1 MAEQTTARVLDR
13 PTPSRQSAERQ
24 PSKVDRLWQTCN
36 ETVRDRL
43 NEARAYIDAKG
54 DKVDNASIVRVARN
68 LQYEHMAKMNPDDA
82 SVRDVTAGRLALAL
96 FQVPAAAQA
105 QREAEAFKGPRRERP
120 QIPQLIHFG
129 DYLGDA
135 AEYMEPEMVREL
147 PDRFFL
153 LKQHVLGR
161 SLGQDAVFTRQEY
174 DRDIIPG
181 IAREVAFQKALRDT
195 LPAGY
200 DVRNSTLVENQN
212 GVDKIVSDDI
222 GHEIGIDV
230 KANDSYMEAVEKTWS
245 GHQMT
250 DDEHDQAKE
259 DGYMYPR
266 AIARRDQDQLRIIV
280 NADTIGDLDLETWT
294 YTNPEAVSEFA
305 VAQLEAVRGRRL
317 RKIGF
322 SAIK

>member
-1 MAEQTTARVLDR
+1 MAEQTTTPTLDR
-13 PTPSRQSAERQ
+13 PTTSRHSGEQL
-24 PSKVDRLWQTCN
+24 SKVDRLWQDCN

-43 NEARAYIDAKG
+43 QEARALIEAKG
-54 DKVDNASIVRVARN
+54 DRLDNASIVRQARN
-68 LQYEHMAKMNPDDA
+68 LQYERMAKMDPDES

-105 QREAEAFKGPRRERP
+105 HREAAAFKGPRRERP
-120 QIPQLIHFG
+120 QVPQLIHFG

-135 AEYMEPEMVREL
+135 AEYMEPEMVKEL
-147 PDRFFL
+147 PDRFFQMT
-153 LKQHVLGR
+153 QHVLAR
-161 SLGQDAVFTRQEY
+161 SLGESAVFTRDVY
-174 DRDIIPG
+174 DREIISG

-200 DVRNSTLVENQN
+200 DVRNSTLVENQL

-230 KANDSYMEAVEKTWS
+230 KTNDSYMEAVEKTWS

-250 DDEHDQAKE
+250 DDEQDQAKA

-266 AIARRDQDQLRIIV
+266 AISRSDQDQLRIIV
-280 NADTIGDLDLETWT
+280 NADTIGDLDPETWT